1 MAKKLLNILVAG
13 DPVLRKVAEPVT
25 RIDKKLHRLLK
36 DMADTMYASD
46 GVGLAAPQI
55 GVSKRIVVIDVGEGL
70 FELINPVIVKK
81 EGEVVSAEGCLS
93 VPEYEGEVQR
103 ASYVECEF
111 TDRTGKRMLL
121 QAHDLLAICIQH
133 ELDHLDGV
141 LFIDKA
147 QTLSPKVKETPAVP
161 LHFTMGKQIQEFD
174 NPFKQAECAYSL
186 IKSEVT
192 MIE

>member
-93 VPEYEGEVQR
+93 VPDYEGEVQR
-103 ASYVECEF
+103 AGYVECEF
-111 TDRTGKRMLL
+111 TDRNGQRMLL
-121 QAHDLLAICIQH
+121 QAHALLAICIQH

-147 QTLSPKVKETPAVP
+147 QSLSPKAKEKPTDVVK
-161 LHFTMGKQIQEFD
+161 
-174 NPFKQAECAYSL
+174 
-186 IKSEVT
+186 
-192 MIE
+192 

>member
-1 MAKKLLNILVAG
+1 MICEIVRDEGFLAQKSAEASFLDMPIAQNLLDTLA
-13 DPVLRKVAEPVT
+13 AY
-25 RIDKKLHRLLK
+25 
-36 DMADTMYASD
+36 ADSC
-46 GVGLAAPQI
+46 VGLAANMI
-55 GVSKRIVVIDVGEGL
+55 GVQKRIIAVNMGPINVAML
-70 FELINPVIVKK
+70 NPVIVKK

-111 TDRTGKRMLL
+111 TDRTGQRMLL

-147 QTLSPKVKETPAVP
+147 QTLSPKVKEKPTDVV
-161 LHFTMGKQIQEFD
+161 K
-174 NPFKQAECAYSL
+174 
-186 IKSEVT
+186 
-192 MIE
+192 

>member
-70 FELINPVIVKK
+70 F
-81 EGEVVSAEGCLS
+81 
-93 VPEYEGEVQR
+93 
-103 ASYVECEF
+103 
-111 TDRTGKRMLL
+111 
-121 QAHDLLAICIQH
+121 
-133 ELDHLDGV
+133 
-141 LFIDKA
+141 
-147 QTLSPKVKETPAVP
+147 
-161 LHFTMGKQIQEFD
+161 
-174 NPFKQAECAYSL
+174 
-186 IKSEVT
+186 
-192 MIE
+192 

>member
-1 MAKKLLNILVAG
+1 MPPTEDKKKCTRHIRLKEEVFSMAKKMLNILVAG

-93 VPEYEGEVQR
+93 VPEYEGE
-103 ASYVECEF
+103 
-111 TDRTGKRMLL
+111 RTGKRMLL

-147 QTLSPKVKETPAVP
+147 QTLSPKVKETPADVV
-161 LHFTMGKQIQEFD
+161 K
-174 NPFKQAECAYSL
+174 
-186 IKSEVT
+186 
-192 MIE
+192 

>member
-93 VPEYEGEVQR
+93 VPGRRGMVKRPMKVRARFQDRNGEWYEIEGE
-103 ASYVECEF
+103 E
-111 TDRTGKRMLL
+111 
-121 QAHDLLAICIQH
+121 LLARCIMH
-133 ELDHLDGV
+133 ETDHLDGKMYV
-141 LFIDKA
+141 DVMSREIFDDEE
-147 QTLSPKVKETPAVP
+147 ET
-161 LHFTMGKQIQEFD
+161 EE
-174 NPFKQAECAYSL
+174 NE
-186 IKSEVT
+186 
-192 MIE
+192 